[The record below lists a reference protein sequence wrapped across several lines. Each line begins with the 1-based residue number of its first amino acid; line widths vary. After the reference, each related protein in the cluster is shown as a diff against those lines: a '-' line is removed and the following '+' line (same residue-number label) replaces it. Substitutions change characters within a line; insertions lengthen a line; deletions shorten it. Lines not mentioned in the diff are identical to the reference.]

1 MGSCSSPCSLEWR
14 GAVEGTRDAPGGP
27 RRPRP
32 RPAGVGGPVLPLR
45 GRRGRERAHPLGRRR
60 HSPGAAG
67 GTLAALRAPGGPAGG
82 GGRAGGGVRRR
93 GPRGL
98 GPRWAPWSRRR
109 GGAPG
114 RPRPR
119 LGRARPAPRAGPPPR
134 LPVGS
139 AVPEPGG
146 FPGRWGG
153 ASRPQGP
160 PAPPVRPSS
169 TARSPESEEKYRG
182 GHGLVVPWDPPR
194 VRYVTRASVLPR
206 TLDDSPCDCSYEVH
220 PVRSIRSTPL
230 RNRRVGTLP
239 AIPARASLLTRRRCS
254 RRGTP
259 IPDPHRAVWCE
270 RR

>member
-1 MGSCSSPCSLEWR
+1 MSGAARLKGLGTRRAAR
-14 GAVEGTRDAPGGP
+14 GARGP
-27 RRPRP
+27 VPQASVVP
-32 RPAGVGGPVLPLR
+32 SFLSAVVGGVNGPIRSAVAATLPGLPAAHWR
-45 GRRGRERAHPLGRRR
+45 PYVRRVVRLGA
-60 HSPGAAG
+60 GAG
-67 GTLAALRAPGGPAGG
+67 LAAVSVAVVRGVWGRDGRPGPAGAG
-82 GGRAGGGVRRR
+82 EPRGARGRA
-93 GPRGL
+93 L
-98 GPRWAPWSRRR
+98 A
-109 GGAPG
+109 G
-114 RPRPR
+114 R
-119 LGRARPAPRAGPPPR
+119 GPPPR